1 MKTYGVHSNIN
12 NPYNPTQLPNISSPC
27 LQTAKN
33 KKLTTSY
40 VKCSL
45 HQNPCRQSRG
55 CNTTSSPAPSTDH
68 ILQLPSMQQ
77 SYFLC
82 IYPLLSVFPICFCYN
97 LFRGGGS
104 IEIKYF
110 RLKKI
115 PFSSPLLLIRK
126 LHLPPLFF
134 LLLLNMAY
142 LLK

>member
-1 MKTYGVHSNIN
+1 MQTYGVHSNIN

-110 RLKKI
+110 RSTLI
-115 PFSSPLLLIRK
+115 CSLSSMCV
-126 LHLPPLFF
+126 LPYTYLWCFMSNFF
-134 LLLLNMAY
+134 TVNSNRY
-142 LLK
+142 P